1 MTDDPGIPMG
11 HLLRRPVSRLGEPN
25 LRCTQCDSDDLYFKR
40 HSAKVKVSSFV
51 AMFTPKPATTAI
63 GDGITITCGNCGH
76 KISYI
81 KHIEEFS

>member
-1 MTDDPGIPMG
+1 MTDNPGIPMG
-11 HLLRRPVSRLGEPN
+11 HLLTRPVSEDGSPN

-40 HSAKVKVSSFV
+40 HSAKVDIAQYLK
-51 AMFTPKPATTAI
+51 PKYKTAI

-81 KHIEEFS
+81 KHIEEYA